1 MAILA
6 KTDPLQLKAIVC
18 DEEVI
23 VRRVKQLAEEI
34 TRDYRHKDLVV
45 VGILKGA
52 HIFACDLVRNLSFSA
67 VLEFMSISRY
77 KRAPGFKEVKITK
90 DLDTDLTGRHVL
102 LVEDIVDTGLTLNYL
117 IEVLKARQPAS
128 IAVCSLLDRPAL
140 RLAEIPMKYVGFNVN
155 EEFLVGYGLDYRDQY
170 RDLPFIAELEIS
182 H

>member
-6 KTDPLQLKAIVC
+6 KTTSLPLKEIVY
-18 DEEVI
+18 DEEILVQR
-23 VRRVKQLAEEI
+23 VRQLADQV
-34 TRDYRHKDLVV
+34 THDYRGKDLVV

-67 VLEFMSISRY
+67 ALDFISISRY

-90 DLDTDLTGRHVL
+90 DLETDLFGRHVL

-117 IEVLKARQPAS
+117 IEVLNARNPAS
-128 IAVCSLLDRPAL
+128 IAVCSLLDRPTL

-170 RDLPFIAELEIS
+170 RDLPFIAELDIS